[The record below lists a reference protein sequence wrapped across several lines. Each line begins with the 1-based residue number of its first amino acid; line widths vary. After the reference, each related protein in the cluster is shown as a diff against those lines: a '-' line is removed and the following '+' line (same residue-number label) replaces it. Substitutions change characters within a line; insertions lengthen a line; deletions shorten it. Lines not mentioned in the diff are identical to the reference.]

1 VLLHCFTSKG
11 GTKSQNATFQI
22 YVGAEIKP
30 IRVTWRY
37 RMGSI
42 LNALLDKYKAGTRG
56 RNLFGSRIVRNK
68 WLPRK
73 NVISVTWNNE
83 TCQKQRVCCVRRETH
98 RQIACCVI
106 YVLTRW
112 WLWGGGDICSKHWHV
127 VVVIT
132 SPQLRAL
139 LISRRVPSGN
149 VYNFSEPVK
158 TKSAESILK
167 KFVWNA
173 LRPK

>member
-1 VLLHCFTSKG
+1 MEQWNLSKAASLLCAQGDAQT
-11 GTKSQNATFQI
+11 NC
-22 YVGAEIKP
+22 
-30 IRVTWRY
+30 
-37 RMGSI
+37 
-42 LNALLDKYKAGTRG
+42 LL
-56 RNLFGSRIVRNK
+56 RNLRTNQV
-68 WLPRK
+68 
-73 NVISVTWNNE
+73 VV
-83 TCQKQRVCCVRRETH
+83 V
-98 RQIACCVI
+98 
-106 YVLTRW
+106 
-112 WLWGGGDICSKHWHV
+112 GGGDICSKHWHV